1 MYGAAIGHQWWC
13 WLELNLSTDDCLAV
27 HVCHLSEYN
36 ASLTDIYACIL
47 SFLKSINICGE
58 ESHAR
63 ATDSHDSR
71 ASRPWRPSAH
81 ADLLFG
87 RMHNRDAA
95 IFGRIGT
102 WTSHTCLADSGDA
115 ACLKMKMYLHKSHNL
130 NNKDAFDYRINHLGL
145 NVCSPC
151 WPMNFQCLRYTRL
164 QPSHY
169 SLEMTRKF
177 KLFVTVCCVCFT
189 MSDWITDRRD
199 MTMTEDRIA
208 FRVIRRQSECHPA
221 LRQAWNSWFSVTVK
235 VNILTNYL
243 LLFSSQLF
251 YRVWQWQGN
260 VAALLWSL
268 WWSVHWSGRAYQS
281 TSLSWYTVWHSVQ
294 LVSTKILFILNWTNN
309 MSLMEEH
316 SMH

>member
-1 MYGAAIGHQWWC
+1 MNHVMLTLVYLGVWCSNWPSMVMLAGIEFIDWWLSCGAWCAIWV
-13 WLELNLSTDDCLAV
+13 SMMP
-27 HVCHLSEYN
+27 
-36 ASLTDIYACIL
+36 ASQTCMPA
-47 SFLKSINICGE
+47 SFQVSNQLE
-58 ESHAR
+58 ESHAC
-63 ATDSHDSR
+63 ATDSPDWR

-115 ACLKMKMYLHKSHNL
+115 ACLKMKMYLYKSHL

-151 WPMNFQCLRYTRL
+151 WPMNFHCLRYTRL

-189 MSDWITDRRD
+189 MSESLIGGIWPK
-199 MTMTEDRIA
+199 IA
-208 FRVIRRQSECHPA
+208 
-221 LRQAWNSWFSVTVK
+221 
-235 VNILTNYL
+235 
-243 LLFSSQLF
+243 
-251 YRVWQWQGN
+251 
-260 VAALLWSL
+260 
-268 WWSVHWSGRAYQS
+268 
-281 TSLSWYTVWHSVQ
+281 
-294 LVSTKILFILNWTNN
+294 
-309 MSLMEEH
+309 EH
-316 SMH
+316 SEWYGGRVNVILHSGKPEIHCFQWLSK